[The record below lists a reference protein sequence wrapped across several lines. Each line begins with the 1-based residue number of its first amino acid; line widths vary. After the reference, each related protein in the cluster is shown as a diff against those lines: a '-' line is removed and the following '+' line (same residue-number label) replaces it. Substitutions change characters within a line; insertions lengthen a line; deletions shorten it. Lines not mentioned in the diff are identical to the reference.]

1 MVRIPLDQMI
11 WLGLGLGW
19 TTLNSTHTRTSHLH
33 KNSTQL
39 PHTHTHKKK
48 IYRTFT
54 FCQPKI
60 GCPTTDKALQVLRD
74 HNFSFMLEGF

>member
-1 MVRIPLDQMI
+1 MVQIPLDQTV

-33 KNSTQL
+33 KNKTQL
-39 PHTHTHKKK
+39 PKKKKK

-54 FCQPKI
+54 FFQPKI
-60 GCPTTDKALQVLRD
+60 GCLTTDKALQVLRY
-74 HNFSFMLEGF
+74 HNFSFLLEEF